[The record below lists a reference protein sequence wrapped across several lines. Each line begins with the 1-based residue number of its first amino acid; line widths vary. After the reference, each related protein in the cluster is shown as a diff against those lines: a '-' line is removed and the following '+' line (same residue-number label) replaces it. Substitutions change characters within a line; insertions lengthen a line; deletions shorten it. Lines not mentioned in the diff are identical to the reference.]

1 MRNNNNVIVNL
12 SIPQLISECFTQT
25 PFNSISLDC
34 IPGFPADRKPEPAML

>member
-1 MRNNNNVIVNL
+1 MSNNNNIIVHL

-25 PFNSISLDC
+25 PFNSISLDR